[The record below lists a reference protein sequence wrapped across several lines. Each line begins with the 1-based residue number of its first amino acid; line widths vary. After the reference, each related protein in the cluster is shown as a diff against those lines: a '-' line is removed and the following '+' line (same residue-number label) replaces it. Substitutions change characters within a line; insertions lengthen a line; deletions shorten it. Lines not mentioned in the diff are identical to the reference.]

1 MAQPRHG
8 AGRETLAS
16 TAASPAQ
23 IGHDDDT
30 TAEEVPLL
38 SHRMPRESEEEGG
51 NPRFQNRKPQ
61 FSDQETP
68 VSRDAGLAPE
78 EAAPPAALRNS
89 VRRERGE
96 AARAA
101 ALAWADLNPSAFA
114 FVESRAVTEAAAE
127 RPVSVRALLE
137 DVRRKDFTD
146 REGRP
151 TRVNNS
157 VSAALGR
164 LLVERN
170 PAIGPW
176 VAFRQSVVD
185 EIGG

>member
-1 MAQPRHG
+1 MVHRKDG

-16 TAASPAQ
+16 ETASPAH

-30 TAEEVPLL
+30 TVEEV
-38 SHRMPRESEEEGG
+38 
-51 NPRFQNRKPQ
+51 
-61 FSDQETP
+61 
-68 VSRDAGLAPE
+68 
-78 EAAPPAALRNS
+78 APPAALRNS
-89 VRRERGE
+89 VRRDRGE

-101 ALAWADLNPSAFA
+101 ALAWADLNPSALA
-114 FVESRAVTEAAAE
+114 FVESRAAAEAAAE

-137 DVRRKDFTD
+137 DVRRKDFAD

-157 VSAALGR
+157 ICAALAR

-170 PAIGPW
+170 PALGPW
-176 VAFRQSVVD
+176 VSFRQSAVD

>member
-1 MAQPRHG
+1 MAQPRNG
-8 AGRETLAS
+8 AGRETLS
-16 TAASPAQ
+16 SEAASPAQ
-23 IGHDDDT
+23 VGQCDDT
-30 TAEEVPLL
+30 TAEE
-38 SHRMPRESEEEGG
+38 
-51 NPRFQNRKPQ
+51 
-61 FSDQETP
+61 
-68 VSRDAGLAPE
+68 
-78 EAAPPAALRNS
+78 AAPPEALRNS

-101 ALAWADLNPSAFA
+101 ALAWADLNPSALA
-114 FVESRAVTEAAAE
+114 FVESRAVAEAAAE

-157 VSAALGR
+157 ISAALGR

-170 PAIGPW
+170 PALGPW
-176 VAFRQSVVD
+176 VALRQSVVD
-185 EIGG
+185 EIVG

>member
-8 AGRETLAS
+8 AGRDTLAS

-23 IGHDDDT
+23 IGHGDDT
-30 TAEEVPLL
+30 TAEE
-38 SHRMPRESEEEGG
+38 
-51 NPRFQNRKPQ
+51 
-61 FSDQETP
+61 
-68 VSRDAGLAPE
+68 
-78 EAAPPAALRNS
+78 AAPPEALRNS
-89 VRRERGE
+89 ARHERGE

-101 ALAWADLNPSAFA
+101 ALAWADLNPSALA
-114 FVESRAVTEAAAE
+114 FVESRAAAEAAAE

-157 VSAALGR
+157 ISAALGR

-170 PAIGPW
+170 PALGPW
-176 VAFRQSVVD
+176 VALRQSVVD

>member
-8 AGRETLAS
+8 AGRETLDGSAPD
-16 TAASPAQ
+16 PAQ
-23 IGHDDDT
+23 IGHGDDT
-30 TAEEVPLL
+30 TA
-38 SHRMPRESEEEGG
+38 
-51 NPRFQNRKPQ
+51 
-61 FSDQETP
+61 
-68 VSRDAGLAPE
+68 E

-89 VRRERGE
+89 ARRERGE

-101 ALAWADLNPSAFA
+101 GLAWADLNPSAFA
-114 FVESRAVTEAAAE
+114 FVESRAAAEAAAE

-137 DVRRKDFTD
+137 DVRRKDFAD

-157 VSAALGR
+157 ISAALGR

-170 PAIGPW
+170 PALGPW

>member
-8 AGRETLAS
+8 AGRETFAS
-16 TAASPAQ
+16 ATASPAL
-23 IGHDDDT
+23 IGRADDT
-30 TAEEVPLL
+30 TA
-38 SHRMPRESEEEGG
+38 
-51 NPRFQNRKPQ
+51 
-61 FSDQETP
+61 
-68 VSRDAGLAPE
+68 E

-89 VRRERGE
+89 ARHERGE

-101 ALAWADLNPSAFA
+101 ALAWADLNPSALA
-114 FVESRAVTEAAAE
+114 FVESRAATEAAAE

-157 VSAALGR
+157 ISASLGR

-170 PAIGPW
+170 PALGPW